1 MGGVQSNLKNTMIS
15 NLEKIQKD
23 IEGFQNE
30 STSENTNEDTSE
42 DTNEDTNLSNN
53 TKETKYSNN
62 NIDNN
67 ILIILI
73 ICGLLF
79 LASRNQDLIRKY
91 INF

>member
-1 MGGVQSNLKNTMIS
+1 MGGAQSNLKNTMVS

-30 STSENTNEDTSE
+30 STNSSNTN
-42 DTNEDTNLSNN
+42 NESTNLSD
-53 TKETKYSNN
+53 TKETKKSSNYK
-62 NIDNN
+62 IDNN